1 MKIWFKTQ
9 TFSRFVRGSRGF
21 TLSELAV
28 VLAVTGILA
37 SIAVPNYLGSR
48 NNSFDKD
55 AQASIDVVLQ
65 AAKMHYQ
72 TYGDFSDGV
81 TTQCGDTSVL
91 AADLQ
96 RLEPGIDVVVGTV
109 ASTNSRVV
117 SVQAVS
123 TWNSGNESLGC
134 QGFYAVALSSSGSC
148 WAARFTVEGKYLA
161 TGSVSPIVLATEA
174 NTNNSEITPLSNT
187 AVNGLAYAALKP
199 MTSGADG
206 TNSNGIAAIAAAC
219 KAKAH
224 STGIATVSGSYIAP
238 SQFYPTWRDVASGGT
253 ITNNPGPDISL
264 SPSSES
270 RTQFVAMTG
279 YSITASGTQVTSYSI
294 SPSAPNGTSFSTT
307 TGLLSG
313 TPTTVQSAT
322 VYTITG
328 RNLYGSST
336 ATFTLTVL
344 AASPGTPRITSR
356 VYGDN
361 QVTVTV
367 AAGTGGTPSSFTVS
381 ASPQVSGETR
391 TCTVTGSSGS
401 CIVTGLTN
409 GVAYTFTAIA
419 SNDTA
424 TSSAS
429 SASASTTPYSVAGRA
444 AAELAAAGEGT
455 LWTMRTA
462 PATSYGEEFSSVAYG
477 NGVWVA
483 VGRNSAM
490 TSTDGVTWTALSGDW
505 GGDNGYWT
513 SITYGGGRWVAVS
526 DRYRARTSTDLV
538 NWTITAPSSSRQQSW
553 SEVTYGLADADG
565 NNGLFVAVGWTG
577 TYQTDARTIMT
588 SPDGETWTAQTAP
601 NLRSWSSVAYG
612 NGLFVAVSSTQYDNL
627 TSVITSPDGVTW
639 TERTTPYAYWQS
651 VAYENGIFV
660 AVGGGYGSSR
670 VMTSSDG
677 VAWTGR
683 ILSFDA
689 ALLSVVYGD
698 GVWVAVSD
706 SGIRVLTSPDAI
718 TWTAQSSASDSAF
731 WKSVAYNG
739 SKLVAVGQSEG
750 GRSGYLP
757 YDSVMT
763 G

>member
-1 MKIWFKTQ
+1 M
-9 TFSRFVRGSRGF
+9 RGSRGF

-65 AAKMHYQ
+65 AAKIHYQ

-81 TTQCGDTSVL
+81 TTQCGDTAVL

-96 RLEPGIDVVVGTV
+96 RLEPGIEVVVGTS
-109 ASTNSRVV
+109 ASTNSRMV
-117 SVQAVS
+117 SVQAVN

-174 NTNNSEITPLSNT
+174 NTNNSAITPLSNT

-206 TNSNGIAAIAAAC
+206 TNSNGLAAIAAAC
-219 KAKAH
+219 KAKTH
-224 STGIATVSGSYIAP
+224 STGVATVSGSYIAP
-238 SQFYPTWRDVASGGT
+238 SQFYSTWRDVASGGT
-253 ITNNPGPDISL
+253 TTNNPGPDISL

-270 RTQFVAMTG
+270 QTQFVAMTG
-279 YSITASGTQVTSYSI
+279 YSITATGTQVTSYSI

-328 RNLYGSST
+328 SNLYGSST

-344 AASPGTPRITSR
+344 AATPGTPRITSR
-356 VYGDN
+356 IYGDN

-391 TCTVTGSSGS
+391 TCTVTGASGS

-409 GVAYTFTAIA
+409 GVAYTFTATA

-444 AAELAAAGEGT
+444 AAEAAAAGTGT

-462 PATSYGEEFSSVAYG
+462 PSSSYFEQFSSVEYG
-477 NGVWVA
+477 GGVWVA
-483 VGRNSAM
+483 VGANSAM
-490 TSTDGVTWTALSGDW
+490 KSTDGVTWTQVAGDW
-505 GGDNGYWT
+505 TGDNGYWT

-526 DRYRARTSTDLV
+526 NRYRARTSTDLV
-538 NWTITAPSSSRQQSW
+538 NWTITAPSMAREQSW
-553 SEVTYGLADADG
+553 SDVTYGLDADG
-565 NNGLFVAVGWTG
+565 NGLFVAVGWTG

-588 SPDGETWTAQTAP
+588 SPDGETWTARTAP
-601 NLRSWSSVAYG
+601 NLKSWSSVTYG
-612 NGLFVAVSSTQYDNL
+612 NGLFVAVSQSMY
-627 TSVITSPDGVTW
+627 SGSHVMTSPDGENW
-639 TERTTPYAYWQS
+639 TAQSTPYEQWRS
-651 VAYENGIFV
+651 VAYENGLFV

-670 VMTSSDG
+670 VMTSRDG
-677 VAWTGR
+677 IAWTGQ
-683 ILSFDA
+683 IISIDA
-689 ALLSVVYGD
+689 ALNSVVYGD
-698 GVWVAVSD
+698 GVWIAVSD
-706 SGIRVLTSPDAI
+706 SGTRVMTSPDGN
-718 TWTAQSSASDSAF
+718 TWTAQSSANDNAY
-731 WKSVAYNG
+731 WRSVAYNG
-739 SKLVAVGQSEG
+739 SKLVAVGQSQG
-750 GRSGYLP
+750 DLP
-757 YDSVMT
+757 YETVMT

>member
-1 MKIWFKTQ
+1 
-9 TFSRFVRGSRGF
+9 
-21 TLSELAV
+21 
-28 VLAVTGILA
+28 
-37 SIAVPNYLGSR
+37 
-48 NNSFDKD
+48 
-55 AQASIDVVLQ
+55 
-65 AAKMHYQ
+65 
-72 TYGDFSDGV
+72 
-81 TTQCGDTSVL
+81 VL

-238 SQFYPTWRDVASGGT
+238 SQFYSSWRDVSSGGT

-462 PATSYGEEFSSVAYG
+462 PATSWKEEFRSVAYG

-483 VGRNSAM
+483 VGKSSAM

-505 GGDNGYWT
+505 TGDNGYWT

-526 DRYRARTSTDLV
+526 DNYRARTSTDLV
-538 NWTITAPSSSRQQSW
+538 NWTITAPSRSRQQPW
-553 SEVTYGLADADG
+553 SDVTYGLADADG

-577 TYQTDARTIMT
+577 TYQSLANQIMT
-588 SPDGETWTAQTAP
+588 SPDGENWTAQTAP
-601 NLRSWSSVAYG
+601 NLRSLSSVTYG

-670 VMTSSDG
+670 VMTSPDG
-677 VAWTGR
+677 VTWTGR

-698 GVWVAVSD
+698 GVWVAVSN